1 MAVEWKHKR
10 YYRIR
15 GGDSSLREYSN
26 TNDFVT
32 AIGFASAYTT
42 NSPTITY
49 ELADSNKTLVQTI
62 EHSSASNQTQW
73 KDAVDALYS
82 DGKSTWP
89 WSGDAEDSTGNHVEH
104 WKTEWLDGNGDV
116 DNTTHMDYN
125 PAK

>member
-73 KDAVDALYS
+73 KDAVDALM
-82 DGKSTWP
+82 D
-89 WSGDAEDSTGNHVEH
+89 DSTTPWNEYTGYAQHF
-104 WKTEWLDGNGDV
+104 KTEWLHKDGSVSSTSFPMN
-116 DNTTHMDYN
+116 
-125 PAK
+125 